1 MGCVIELMLMNANWS
16 DVLHGL
22 ESIGPIIG
30 RFKVTSQGKSG
41 RRRGAFVA
49 FGREKKMDGYRI
61 MQIGH
66 DFVVSA
72 GDVSILKC
80 QTEKEAQ
87 TIVAAALDILENPD
101 EWWSV
106 LRQRLAASDAARLS
120 SGAAVDITDFD
131 VAVPILTP
139 NVSA

>member
-1 MGCVIELMLMNANWS
+1 
-16 DVLHGL
+16 
-22 ESIGPIIG
+22 
-30 RFKVTSQGKSG
+30 
-41 RRRGAFVA
+41 
-49 FGREKKMDGYRI
+49 MDGYRI
-61 MQIGH
+61 MQVGH

-72 GDVSILKC
+72 GDVNILKC
-80 QTEKEAQ
+80 RTEKDAQ
-87 TIVAAALDILENPD
+87 TVVAAALDILENPD

-120 SGAAVDITDFD
+120 SGAAVDIRDFD

>member
-1 MGCVIELMLMNANWS
+1 
-16 DVLHGL
+16 
-22 ESIGPIIG
+22 
-30 RFKVTSQGKSG
+30 
-41 RRRGAFVA
+41 
-49 FGREKKMDGYRI
+49 MDGYRI
-61 MQIGH
+61 MQVGH

-72 GDVSILKC
+72 GDVHVLKC